1 MVQKRCDKVSH
12 DYIGKS
18 VYTIAVRKTWKFYQ
32 SSKYFPNFLVSSILV
47 LSFSES
53 LKVFPFL
60 MEAASQK
67 K

>member
-18 VYTIAVRKTWKFYQ
+18 VYRKTWKFYQ